1 MWSIISP
8 DGQAVSLAA
17 LSVQLEHSTARAAVP
32 PAMPELGE
40 LPPAP
45 VLTLHLH
52 SRTRHSDLPALR
64 RRLLALLNPAQ
75 ASDTPARVQYGLG
88 DTAVELAVRYAGG
101 LDDLPPDHT
110 LTIQLVPDAQ
120 AWHSTANTT
129 QSIVCASRIASAAYL
144 LEQTPDGVWQSSSS
158 LNGAVNAL
166 LVLPDGTHLIGGE
179 FSGYVRQRSHVAG
192 AWQTLAGLN
201 GAVTCLAVLGDGRI
215 VAGGSFTAPA
225 SALAMWDGSAWQSLG
240 MPPFL
245 PLALAVSYSGT
256 LYVGGLDLGAGS
268 SVLAW
273 DGSVWQPLGAGLGG
287 AVHALLLDQNDTLYA
302 GGNFVGGVAYWQL
315 GAWATLGG
323 GVARMPASAPPT
335 VYALAG
341 GPDGSIYAGGDFALA
356 GGGVAPNL
364 ARWTGY
370 SWEPLGLGVSGTVRC
385 LAVAAALKGNGV
397 LLWAGG
403 AFTAAGG
410 RTLPAR
416 LASWNGAEWL
426 PVPIRLHPSVAPQV
440 LALAQLPDGTRLVG
454 YGGSGLAHVPMIST
468 ITNHGTAPAYPVLTL
483 AGAGQVQQLANL
495 RTGAT
500 ITFANLS
507 LHANEQLTLDLRPA
521 TRGLRS
527 SLRGVLS
534 GALVPGS
541 DLGAWC
547 LLPGENRIALFA
559 DQPSATL
566 AWQSRYWSYA
576 DVE

>member
-1 MWSIISP
+1 MWSIIGS
-8 DGQAVSLAA
+8 DGQTVSLAA
-17 LSVQLEHSTARAAVP
+17 LSVQLAYSTARTAVP
-32 PAMPELGE
+32 PTMPELGE

-45 VLTLHLH
+45 LLTLHLH
-52 SRTRHSDLPALR
+52 SRTRHSDLPVLR
-64 RRLLALLNPAQ
+64 RRLLALLNPAR
-75 ASDTPARVQYGLG
+75 ASDLPARVRYGLG
-88 DTAVELAVRYAGG
+88 DTALELAVRYAGG
-101 LDDLPPDHT
+101 LDDLPHDHT

-120 AWHSTANTT
+120 AWYSTISTT
-129 QSIVCASRIASAAYL
+129 QSIACASSIATAAYL

-179 FSGYVRQRSHVAG
+179 FSGYVCQRSHPTG

-201 GAVTCLAVLGDGRI
+201 GAVTCLAALGDGRI
-215 VAGGSFTAPA
+215 VAGGSFTTPA
-225 SALAMWDGSAWQSLG
+225 NGLAIWDGSAWQSLG
-240 MPPFL
+240 MPAFV
-245 PLALAVSYSGT
+245 PLTLAVSYSGT
-256 LYVGGLDLGAGS
+256 LYVGGIDLGAGS

-273 DGSVWQPLGAGLGG
+273 NGSAWQPLGAGLGG

-302 GGNFVGGVAYWQL
+302 GGNFAGGVAYWQL
-315 GAWATLGG
+315 GAWVTLGG
-323 GVARMPASAPPT
+323 GVARIPASAPPT

-341 GPDGSIYAGGDFALA
+341 APDGSIYAGGDFALA
-356 GGGVAPNL
+356 GGGSAPNV

-370 SWEPLGLGVSGTVRC
+370 SWEPLGLGVSGPVRC
-385 LAVAAALKGNGV
+385 LAVAPARSGD
-397 LLWAGG
+397 LLWVGG

-416 LASWNGAEWL
+416 LACWNGAEWL

-440 LALAQLPDGTRLVG
+440 VALAHLPDGTRLVG
-454 YGGSGLAHVPMIST
+454 YGGSGIAHVPMIST
-468 ITNHGTAPAYPVLTL
+468 ITNHGTAPAHPVLTL

-507 LHANEQLTLDLRPA
+507 LNANEQLTLDLRPA
-521 TRGLRS
+521 TRGVHS
-527 SLRGVLS
+527 SLRGALS
-534 GALVPGS
+534 GAVVPGS

-566 AWQSRYWSYA
+566 EWHSCYWSYA
-576 DVE
+576 DAE